1 MKQESAP
8 RMNVEELKPTVI
20 LTDGSDVYDF
30 EELELLRGGEEA
42 RRHLEKAVD
51 TNLDEF
57 ADFFCK
63 ELGNDPL
70 TKAERAVVK
79 TYLAWQFGLGPQKE
93 QKDAEEDSR

>member
-1 MKQESAP
+1 
-8 RMNVEELKPTVI
+8 MNLEELRPVVH

-30 EELELLRGGEEA
+30 DELEALRGSDRA
-42 RRHLEKAVD
+42 RRYLERAVD
-51 TNLDEF
+51 ADLDEF
-57 ADFFCK
+57 SAFFSK

-79 TYLAWQFGLGPQKE
+79 TYLAWQFGLGPKQE